1 MELDGKSVMERLA
14 ALPITSTEAEGEAA
28 KHETL
33 AEFAKLH
40 VRELR
45 ESLELAE
52 LNATLTVGGKNAD
65 ERKKLEALAC
75 SQSEEVQELKRAINN
90 EERRQ
95 AEQAGDAA
103 QAKARRNAMQFE
115 LKSLGEIA
123 GLMRAKIDL
132 ERAKI
137 DKETALANL
146 EAVRIMES
154 VCKRSKTNG

>member
-1 MELDGKSVMERLA
+1 MELTAVAIMERLA

-28 KHETL
+28 RHETL
-33 AEFAKLH
+33 AEFARLH

-65 ERKKLEALAC
+65 ERKRNEALAC
-75 SQSEEVQELKRAINN
+75 SQSEEVQDLKANIAA
-90 EERRQ
+90 EERYQ
-95 AEQAGDAA
+95 AGQAGDAA

-123 GLMRAKIDL
+123 GLMRARIEL
-132 ERAKI
+132 ERARI
-137 DKETALANL
+137 DKETAMANL
-146 EAVRIMES
+146 EATRIIES
-154 VCKRSKTNG
+154 VVKEKKHE